1 VKLTPWLAS
10 LVLPGA
16 LLAQAQQ
23 TAYPQPRLPPP
34 DGYRVY
40 IIPDMEGMGSV
51 VNIHEV
57 IAGIEGKGYANL
69 TGPDYWGHS
78 RQLMTQEVNAVIRG
92 SRVSGGRSFVVNEG
106 HGGNLF
112 ANVIPEELDTAALLI
127 RGFPKPLIMI
137 TAIDSSV
144 GTVIFTGAHAGPG
157 RPGVLAHNYSF
168 DHFSI
173 DGHELN
179 EVGINALIAGEFGV
193 GVSMVTGDDA
203 LIAQC
208 REILGDK
215 FVGVITKWALSRG
228 AAVTYSPVKMRRIL
242 ADSAAKAVRL
252 ARAHTFQPYKLPKP
266 YQVEFTLRAS
276 YPDSVVM
283 GVDSLHWPGLEK
295 VSGRTYHLTTE
306 SAVQMGYLLDAIEG
320 VVLK

>member
-1 VKLTPWLAS
+1 MKF
-10 LVLPGA
+10 LP
-16 LLAQAQQ
+16 LLAFVPTVLAAQA
-23 TAYPQPRLPPP
+23 TYPLPKLPPP

-57 IAGIEGKGYANL
+57 IAGIEGKGYTNL

-78 RQLMTQEVNAVIRG
+78 RQLMTQEANAVIRG
-92 SRVSGGRSFVVNEG
+92 SRLAGARSFVVNEG

-112 ANVIPEELDTAALLI
+112 ANIIPEELDTGALLI

-137 TAIDSSV
+137 TGIDSSV
-144 GTVIFTGAHAGPG
+144 GTVIFTGAHAGPTK
-157 RPGVLAHNYSF
+157 PGVMAHNYSF
-168 DHFSI
+168 DHFAV

-203 LIAQC
+203 EIAQC

-228 AAVTYSPVKMRRIL
+228 AAVTYSPVKLRHML

-266 YQVEFTLRAS
+266 YQIEFTLRAS

-295 VSGRTYHLTTE
+295 VSGRTYRLTTE

>member
-1 VKLTPWLAS
+1 MKPTFLL
-10 LVLPGA
+10 A
-16 LLAQAQQ
+16 LLPAVLAAQAPRA
-23 TAYPQPRLPPP
+23 TYPQPKLPPAE
-34 DGYRVY
+34 GYRVY

-57 IAGIEGKGYANL
+57 IAGIEGKNYTTL
-69 TGPDYWGHS
+69 TGPDYWNHS
-78 RQLMTQEVNAVIRG
+78 RSLMTQEVNAVIRG
-92 SRVSGGRSFVVNEG
+92 ARLSGARSFVVNEG

-112 ANVIPEELDTAALLI
+112 ANIIPEDLDTAALLI

-137 TAIDSSV
+137 TGIDSSV

-157 RPGVLAHNYSF
+157 HPGVLAHNYSF
-168 DHFSI
+168 DHFSV

-179 EVGINALIAGEFGV
+179 EVGINALIAGEYGV
-193 GVSMVTGDDA
+193 GVSMISGDDGE
-203 LIAQC
+203 IAQC

-215 FVGVITKWALSRG
+215 FVGVITKWALSPG
-228 AAVTYSPVKMRRIL
+228 AAITYSPVKERRML

-252 ARAHTFQPYKLPKP
+252 ARAHAFTPYTLPRP

-276 YPDSVVM
+276 YPDSIVTA
-283 GVDSLHWPGLEK
+283 VDSLHWPGLEK
-295 VSGRTYHLTTE
+295 TSGRTYRLTTG
-306 SAVQMGYLLDAIEG
+306 SAVQMGYLLDAIES